1 MKCYI
6 VQHGDAL
13 SKEDNPDRPLSED
26 GRDDIQALARKLQ
39 HLGIQ
44 PKRIYHS
51 GKLRAQQTADIIAAR
66 LGCQQAVQALEGI
79 GPNDDAAGFAA
90 KLKNISVD
98 VLIASHMPFVQ
109 KLCNALLGDDAID
122 FHFSPGKLVCLDIRE
137 GNASLD
143 WQRLTP

>member
-13 SKEDNPDRPLSED
+13 SKEENPERPLSEQ
-26 GRDDIQALARKLQ
+26 GRDDIQVLARQLRQ
-39 HLGIQ
+39 LDIHPQ
-44 PKRIYHS
+44 RIYHS
-51 GKLRAQQTADIIAAR
+51 GKLRAQQTAEIIAAR
-66 LGCQQAVQALEGI
+66 LECEQAVQALDGV
-79 GPNDDAAGFAA
+79 GPNDDAAGFAV
-90 KLKNISVD
+90 KLKKVSAD

-109 KLCNALLGDDAID
+109 KLCNALLGDDTVD
-122 FHFSPGKLVCLDIRE
+122 FHFSPGKLVCLDITE